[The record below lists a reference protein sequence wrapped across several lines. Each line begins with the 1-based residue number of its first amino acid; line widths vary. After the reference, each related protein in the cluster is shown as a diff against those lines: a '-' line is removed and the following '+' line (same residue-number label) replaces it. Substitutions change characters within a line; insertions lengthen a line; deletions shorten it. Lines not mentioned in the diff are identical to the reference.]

1 MAVRD
6 AEGNS
11 YAAMVDDTSSTE
23 CVIDVPGLVSGRAYT
38 FVLGG
43 LIPVETGVPTTVKGY
58 FETPEI
64 AAALETGDDEEDDDE
79 DDDPEETPGR
89 TEEESDVTEGSQ
101 EPEQESTSQPEP
113 ETRDDQEEE
122 GADLE

>member
-64 AAALETGDDEEDDDE
+64 AAALETGDDDE
-79 DDDPEETPGR
+79 DDEPEETPGR